1 MAEVMTALATE
12 TRAAA
17 RAETLRRRCLE
28 RKGLLPSPRQD
39 HRHVAASLRASE
51 GVPSWPVRRGLLTRD
66 LLAWFP
72 FALDDQELLLG
83 RMAPDRPEWQAE
95 REEAKAWLAARYPDV
110 FTPGQTGHCE
120 LDLSRLLALG
130 LDGLRA
136 DVERRLA
143 AAEGA
148 QAETYQSFAHA
159 LDGLAVF
166 IEHAADTAEEALPH
180 ASPERRAELA
190 LMAGACRR
198 VAHQPPA
205 TFREALQLLWL
216 AVLAVQHANYASLVQ
231 PGHLDRTLWPYYRD
245 DLAAGR
251 LKREGAL
258 ELLEALYLL
267 LNEQIADGLAIGV
280 MVGGRDAQGRDLTND
295 LSYLCLEALRRT
307 RLIYPTVGI
316 CWHEGTPPELVEL
329 AVELIAAGI
338 PNPALFGDE
347 TIQRGLRMYGV
358 PPQESWNYVNSTCV
372 EITPSGSSNVWVAS
386 PYFSV
391 PKLLLDEIAA
401 QVGASRSGG
410 RGVALTFEEFLARY
424 GARLGQ
430 AIAEGAAQQN
440 RNRERRQRH
449 GGKPLQ
455 SVLTRDCLE
464 RGRDIDD
471 GGARYNWVECS
482 FVGLANLADA
492 LAVIREEAYG
502 DGLSLAELK
511 ALCDADFAG
520 HEAERQRLLNRHPKY
535 GNVCPEVD
543 ELVGWVVA
551 LARGECAKQRMLP
564 DDSPFVPGAFCWI
577 QHERLG
583 RECGATPDGR
593 KAGFPFADGG
603 GPAQGR
609 EKHGPTSAIL
619 STTCWDHA
627 PLIGGLAYNLKF
639 GKSLF
644 ATPEARERLR
654 DLLLTYLRRGGFET
668 QVNVVDAETLRRA
681 QREPEAYR
689 DLVVRIGGYT
699 DYFARLSPQ
708 MQSEIIARTE
718 FAGF

>member
-1 MAEVMTALATE
+1 MAEVMTALTAE

-28 RKGLLPSPRQD
+28 RKGLLASPRQD

-51 GVPSWPVRRGLLTRD
+51 GEASWPVRRGLLTRD

-307 RLIYPTVGI
+307 RLIPIGDPPLLRRPTLVFYGQNPMGLKAGI
-316 CWHEGTPPELVEL
+316 TH
-329 AVELIAAGI
+329 AVLIQYFEAGQSCIPIEEMLGIDLPMRGIQAICAIVANDVALGKAGLYSINAVIPAGAAAANGNRNAAGYC
-338 PNPALFGDE
+338 L
-347 TIQRGLRMYGV
+347 
-358 PPQESWNYVNSTCV
+358 
-372 EITPSGSSNVWVAS
+372 
-386 PYFSV
+386 
-391 PKLLLDEIAA
+391 
-401 QVGASRSGG
+401 
-410 RGVALTFEEFLARY
+410 
-424 GARLGQ
+424 
-430 AIAEGAAQQN
+430 
-440 RNRERRQRH
+440 
-449 GGKPLQ
+449 
-455 SVLTRDCLE
+455 LE
-464 RGRDIDD
+464 RFPAFLGDFL
-471 GGARYNWVECS
+471 V
-482 FVGLANLADA
+482 FV
-492 LAVIREEAYG
+492 
-502 DGLSLAELK
+502 
-511 ALCDADFAG
+511 
-520 HEAERQRLLNRHPKY
+520 
-535 GNVCPEVD
+535 
-543 ELVGWVVA
+543 
-551 LARGECAKQRMLP
+551 
-564 DDSPFVPGAFCWI
+564 
-577 QHERLG
+577 
-583 RECGATPDGR
+583 
-593 KAGFPFADGG
+593 
-603 GPAQGR
+603 
-609 EKHGPTSAIL
+609 
-619 STTCWDHA
+619 
-627 PLIGGLAYNLKF
+627 
-639 GKSLF
+639 
-644 ATPEARERLR
+644 
-654 DLLLTYLRRGGFET
+654 
-668 QVNVVDAETLRRA
+668 
-681 QREPEAYR
+681 
-689 DLVVRIGGYT
+689 
-699 DYFARLSPQ
+699 
-708 MQSEIIARTE
+708 
-718 FAGF
+718 

>member
-1 MAEVMTALATE
+1 MAEVMITLATE

-17 RAETLRRRCLE
+17 RVEALRRRCLE
-28 RKGLLPSPRQD
+28 RKGLLPSPQQD
-39 HRHVAASLRASE
+39 ARRVAESLRASE
-51 GVPSWPVRRGLLTRD
+51 GVASWQVRRGLLTRD
-66 LLAWFP
+66 LLSCFP
-72 FALDDQELLLG
+72 FALDDEELLLG
-83 RMAPDRPEWQAE
+83 RMAPDQPEWRAE
-95 REEAKAWLAARYPDV
+95 REEAKVSLASHYPHLY
-110 FTPGQTGHCE
+110 TPGQTGHCE
-120 LDLSRLLALG
+120 LDLSRLFALG
-130 LDGLRA
+130 LDGLREE
-136 DVERRLA
+136 VERRLYA
-143 AAEGA
+143 AKGVQAEAYLSFVHALGGLAKFIENAAATAEGA
-148 QAETYQSFAHA
+148 MPS
-159 LDGLAVF
+159 
-166 IEHAADTAEEALPH
+166 
-180 ASPERRAELA
+180 ASAERRIELDE
-190 LMAGACRR
+190 MATTCRR
-198 VAHQPPA
+198 IAHQPPE

-216 AVLAVQHANYASLVQ
+216 TVLAVQHANWASLVQ

-251 LKREGAL
+251 LTREGAL

-280 MVGGRDAQGRDLTND
+280 MVGGRDAEGRDLTND

-307 RLIYPTVGI
+307 RLIYPTVGV
-316 CWHEGTPPELVEL
+316 CWHEGTPPALVEL
-329 AVELIAAGI
+329 AVELMAEGI
-338 PNPALFGDE
+338 PNPAFFGDE
-347 TIQRGLRMYGV
+347 TIQRGLRMYGL
-358 PPQESWNYVNSTCV
+358 PPEESWNYMNSTCV

-391 PKLLLDEIAA
+391 PQLLLDEMAA
-401 QVGASRSGG
+401 QVQDHDMAP
-410 RGVALTFEEFLARY
+410 TFEAFLARY
-424 GARLGQ
+424 GARLGR

-440 RNRERRQRH
+440 SYRERRQQH

-455 SVLTRDCLE
+455 SVFTRDCLV

-502 DGLSLAELK
+502 GGLPLAELK
-511 ALCDADFAG
+511 RLCDADFLG
-520 HEAERQRLLNRHPKY
+520 EEATRQRLLNRHPKY

-551 LARGECAKQRMLP
+551 LAREECAKQRMLP
-564 DDSPFVPGAFCWI
+564 DGSPFVPGAFCWI

-593 KAGFPFADGG
+593 KAGYPFADGG

-619 STTCWDHA
+619 SITCWDHA

-639 GKSLF
+639 GRSLF
-644 ATPEARERLR
+644 ATLEARARLR

-668 QVNVVDAETLRRA
+668 QVNVVDGETLRWA
-681 QREPEAYR
+681 QRDPEAYR